1 MTKDLLSKLSYR
13 INEKIILS
21 PIFWND
27 KNKILLEKFL
37 SSQNFLNSDKVLSI
51 ININF

>member
-21 PIFWND
+21 PIFGMI
-27 KNKILLEKFL
+27 KINLLEKFL
-37 SSQNFLNSDKVLSI
+37 SSQNF
-51 ININF
+51 